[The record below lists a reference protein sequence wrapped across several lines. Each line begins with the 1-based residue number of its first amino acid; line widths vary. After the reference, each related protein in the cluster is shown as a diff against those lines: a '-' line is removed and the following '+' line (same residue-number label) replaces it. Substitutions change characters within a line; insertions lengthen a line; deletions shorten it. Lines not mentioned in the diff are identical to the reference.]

1 MGTINEDYKA
11 DISNKIIEALKK
23 GTAPLQKPWIDNIP
37 FNAVT
42 GREYRGINSIVLSV
56 EQDRLS
62 ENGDSRWA
70 TKQQAESK
78 GWAIKDGAEPKKI
91 FVLILPKKKVIH
103 SKILGDRVV
112 NDRKSAIRKTF
123 EVYHALQIRGIPA
136 FVKRFRKQI
145 IDNQVIEEIILN
157 ASARIFFGGSEAY
170 YSPREDLIRMP
181 NKENFVGTEA
191 YYSTLLHELAVRPDR
206 ALLKVA

>member
-23 GTAPLQKPWIDNIP
+23 GTAPLQKSWIDNIP

-70 TKQQAESK
+70 TKQQAEFK
-78 GWAIKDGAEPKKI
+78 G
-91 FVLILPKKKVIH
+91 
-103 SKILGDRVV
+103 
-112 NDRKSAIRKTF
+112 
-123 EVYHALQIRGIPA
+123 
-136 FVKRFRKQI
+136 
-145 IDNQVIEEIILN
+145 
-157 ASARIFFGGSEAY
+157 
-170 YSPREDLIRMP
+170 
-181 NKENFVGTEA
+181 
-191 YYSTLLHELAVRPDR
+191 
-206 ALLKVA
+206 